1 MNNIMNNV
9 SFHDQ
14 DILDLKINNNDLII
28 VANDDLDNNKYTF
41 NIKNAKIESNSIVKI
56 NEIVGSRII
65 TLSYNDKENY
75 IHLETANANSPF
87 NDEFYIYSNDINII
101 TE

>member
-65 TLSYNDKENY
+65 TLTSNDKENY